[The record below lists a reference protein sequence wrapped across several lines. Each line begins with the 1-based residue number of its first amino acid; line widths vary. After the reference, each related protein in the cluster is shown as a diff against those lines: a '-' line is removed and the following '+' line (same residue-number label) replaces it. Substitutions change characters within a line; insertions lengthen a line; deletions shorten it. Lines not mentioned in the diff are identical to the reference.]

1 MRSPFRVA
9 AALSAAALAAVLV
22 PVGAAR
28 ADTVVL
34 DCVASTSATY
44 SPAITSTAQSVTV
57 DATTSWT
64 CTGLPTGYTS
74 ATSSD
79 HYTTTLT
86 CTDLLNFPAGSK
98 TYTWNDST
106 TSTFSFT
113 RVNTRVV
120 NGTTV
125 VELVGSITAGTFQGA
140 TVSSTAVALNTQ
152 LDACSTTGVSALDF
166 TGDTV
171 ILGL

>member
-1 MRSPFRVA
+1 MRSPHRLA
-9 AALSAAALAAVLV
+9 AALSAAALSAVLV
-22 PVGAAR
+22 PAGTAH

-34 DCVASTSATY
+34 DCTASTTADY
-44 SPAITSTAQSVTV
+44 SPAITDTAQSVTV
-57 DATTSWT
+57 DAATTWT

-74 ATSSD
+74 ATASD

-86 CTDLLNFPAGSK
+86 CTDLLNFPTGSK
-98 TYTWNDST
+98 TYTWNNST

-113 RVNTRVV
+113 RINTRVV

-125 VELVGSITAGTFQGA
+125 VELAGSITAGTFQGA
-140 TVSSTAVALNTQ
+140 TVSSTAVAANTQ
-152 LDACSTTGVSALDF
+152 LDACSTTGVAELDF

-171 ILGL
+171 IAGL